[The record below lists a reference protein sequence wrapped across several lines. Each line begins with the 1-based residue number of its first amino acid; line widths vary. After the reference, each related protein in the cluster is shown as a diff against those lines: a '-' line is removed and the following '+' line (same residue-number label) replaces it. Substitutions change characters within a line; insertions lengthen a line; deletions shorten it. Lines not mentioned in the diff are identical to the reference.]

1 MHPAEES
8 RRFSRA
14 QVALIG
20 VALLV
25 GALIRLLENGRPFAS
40 SDHAQLAS
48 IITFFYPRSLDMLIP
63 SATSSWNI
71 FTNPHGM
78 LPSLI
83 ALPTMTLIGVV
94 GIHIN
99 EFWWNLP
106 FVLLNLLPI
115 PLGALLVARVS
126 NRGAGVAAA
135 FLVAILPIHAALS
148 RSCGLNIPV
157 ALNCHFITI
166 LCFMHYYANPT
177 PRRGWLAGVA
187 LAVQL
192 MVEMLF
198 PVLFVLV
205 FAVGMLTVETKP
217 AFFLRFYRTRKL
229 LFTPRVMVLPLAV
242 LCLNLAIMVAYSL
255 GWVSSGG
262 LAARLLEGS
271 DRQPG
276 IYLADFWDNA
286 TYVVGTIAFP
296 LLLILG
302 GTMLPAL
309 WRLEKR
315 ALPLLWSLIYL
326 LPFLAFTRPHV
337 YEYFLFGV
345 TPLTLNAMVVG
356 YGWWQRQGAW
366 RGTAAVLLP
375 ALFVLYA
382 LRAASIVYGFDVVT
396 AVGTGKSPGG
406 VFPDQGL
413 KAAAW
418 WVRSHTPPDTLVFGD
433 SSLEPYQLWY
443 YLRRPSLGVT
453 DAESTEDAYLLLDE
467 LDEGGQLPAI
477 YLVEP
482 ENVALLNAHAPEMP
496 PLLARVTVQGEPTLL
511 IYGEIA
517 DTLEGEPRTLEA
529 HSANRAFDRDFGT
542 WRAMFAIGTRQ

>member
-1 MHPAEES
+1 
-8 RRFSRA
+8 
-14 QVALIG
+14 
-20 VALLV
+20 
-25 GALIRLLENGRPFAS
+25 
-40 SDHAQLAS
+40 
-48 IITFFYPRSLDMLIP
+48 
-63 SATSSWNI
+63 
-71 FTNPHGM
+71 
-78 LPSLI
+78 
-83 ALPTMTLIGVV
+83 
-94 GIHIN
+94 
-99 EFWWNLP
+99 
-106 FVLLNLLPI
+106 
-115 PLGALLVARVS
+115 
-126 NRGAGVAAA
+126 
-135 FLVAILPIHAALS
+135 
-148 RSCGLNIPV
+148 
-157 ALNCHFITI
+157 
-166 LCFMHYYANPT
+166 
-177 PRRGWLAGVA
+177 
-187 LAVQL
+187 
-192 MVEMLF
+192 
-198 PVLFVLV
+198 
-205 FAVGMLTVETKP
+205 
-217 AFFLRFYRTRKL
+217 
-229 LFTPRVMVLPLAV
+229 
-242 LCLNLAIMVAYSL
+242 
-255 GWVSSGG
+255 
-262 LAARLLEGS
+262 
-271 DRQPG
+271 
-276 IYLADFWDNA
+276 
-286 TYVVGTIAFP
+286 
-296 LLLILG
+296 
-302 GTMLPAL
+302 
-309 WRLEKR
+309 
-315 ALPLLWSLIYL
+315 
-326 LPFLAFTRPHV
+326 
-337 YEYFLFGV
+337 
-345 TPLTLNAMVVG
+345 MVVG